1 MKVYFSHGK
10 ESGPWGSKI
19 TRLAEL
25 AKAQGCTVESI
36 DYQGIDD
43 PEKRVELL
51 VSLLKKETGKVLL
64 VGSSMGGYAALVSAI
79 KLVAITGN
87 AERQATEQLT
97 TAQLTTAQ
105 LTIAGVFLLAPALYM
120 PGYQVQSY
128 PLSDLSQPAPDNQLK
143 NLAPV
148 AIVHGWADEIIPAEH
163 VIRFAQQ
170 QSCSLHLM
178 PGDHRLNSSM
188 YLVEPIFSQFMQS
201 LISTEC

>member
-79 KLVAITGN
+79 KLAAITVN
-87 AERQATEQLT
+87 AEQLT
-97 TAQLTTAQ
+97 TDQ

-120 PGYQVQSY
+120 PGYRVQSY

-188 YLVEPIFSQFMQS
+188 YLVEPIFSQFIHS